1 MSMKYKARENL
12 PAKVN
17 KKTRNDAMNWICLQF
32 NEQYSGLQAVT
43 WKNIG
48 INIGHF
54 SKKYRANIGKSS
66 KI

>member
-1 MSMKYKARENL
+1 MLEIELFESESITKF
-12 PAKVN
+12 
-17 KKTRNDAMNWICLQF
+17 KTK
-32 NEQYSGLQAVT
+32 QYCTCSGLQAVT

-54 SKKYRANIGKSS
+54 WEKYRANIGKSS